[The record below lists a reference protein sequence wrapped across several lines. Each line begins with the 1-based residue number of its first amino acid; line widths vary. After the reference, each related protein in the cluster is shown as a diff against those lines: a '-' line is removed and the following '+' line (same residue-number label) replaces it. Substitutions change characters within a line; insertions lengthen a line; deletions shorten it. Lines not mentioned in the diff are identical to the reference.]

1 LIKEREM
8 PTATAVIRSE
18 PKQSSSP
25 SLGNRTRL
33 RAKISFIVLAIV
45 TLAAGKPCLA
55 IDSQPG
61 DWVAYPVSN
70 VLMGYAE
77 YSSSSKLGNTV
88 TGTVPNSHLDSDVG
102 IARFMHFG
110 QILGHTCALQAILPF
125 GALTNGEING
135 QKLSDASGI
144 GDPIFAAGLWFIND
158 PTRKRWF
165 SFVNFVSTP
174 LGSYDKHSALNLGSH
189 RWQNDIQFDVTQGFL
204 DKFTVDVSADWIHA
218 WDNTEAGTGYQTLR
232 QKEKFGTYLWLSYDV
247 TSLLQHSVMPSAR
260 QASVSLGY
268 AGLYGGAQSLDGVHT
283 GAEGGEQQIRMT
295 YSQFITPSTQGM
307 ISITHD
313 VSAPGQFKQD
323 VGVLLRVAK
332 LFD

>member
-1 LIKEREM
+1 M
-8 PTATAVIRSE
+8 PTTTAVIRPE
-18 PKQSSSP
+18 PKQIPSP
-25 SLGNRTRL
+25 PLRNRMLRRAQVSLI
-33 RAKISFIVLAIV
+33 ALAIIA
-45 TLAAGKPCLA
+45 LAAGNPCLA

-88 TGTVPNSHLDSDVG
+88 TGTVPNSHLDGDVG
-102 IARFMHFG
+102 ITRFMHFG
-110 QILGHTCALQAILPF
+110 QIMGHTFGLQAILPF
-125 GALTNGEING
+125 GALTNGQING

-144 GDPIFAAGLWFIND
+144 GDPTFAAGLWFIND
-158 PTRKRWF
+158 PSRKRWF

-189 RWQNDIQFDVTQGFL
+189 RWQNDLQVDVTQGFL
-204 DKFTVDVSADWIHA
+204 DKFTVDLSADWIHA
-218 WDNTEAGTGYQTLR
+218 WDNTKAGTGYQTLR

-247 TSLLQHSVMPSAR
+247 TSLLQRSVMPSAR

-268 AGLYGGAQSLDGVHT
+268 AGLYGGAQSLDGVRT
-283 GAEGGEQQIRMT
+283 GAEGGEQQIRLN

-307 ISITHD
+307 ISIGHD
-313 VSAPGQFKQD
+313 LSAQGQFKQD
-323 VGVLLRVAK
+323 FGVLLRVAK
-332 LFD
+332 LF